1 MKNDLTCAVVRDL
14 LPSYTEGLTSEET
27 GRAVERHL
35 ASCPDCSARWAAA
48 AEPAERARR
57 EEEMRELDY
66 LKRVK
71 TRNRIRVALA
81 AVCAALLVAGGF
93 AAKIFL
99 IGVPIQP
106 QTYAL
111 RQYVDEEN
119 TLHLVIDGLD
129 SGRAYY
135 GWETEREGGAVKIFG
150 RAVTASPVHSEGW
163 GRLLIPMDGVDE
175 VQLCGEIVW
184 QDGMMIDRECL
195 ELLAART
202 PYAGDAPAA
211 VEIADA
217 LGIYESLGRAYT
229 MELSTSREPYRWT
242 VNFTGRSGFEIGELM
257 MEARYAPLMLALAD
271 NLEEV
276 GWTYQDEDGAVRGGT
291 VTLEEADARLPEL
304 TELCNREEGTDWIAL
319 DSVKDYADT
328 PADIARLRWLAK
340 READRLW
347 DARY

>member
-35 ASCPDCSARWAAA
+35 ASCPDCSACRAAA
-48 AEPAERARR
+48 AEPEERARR
-57 EEEMRELDY
+57 EEEARELNY
-66 LKRVK
+66 LKRIRI
-71 TRNRIRVALA
+71 RNRVRVALA

-119 TLHLVIDGLD
+119 TLHLVIDCLD

-135 GWETEREGGAVKIFG
+135 GWETERENGTVRIFG
-150 RAVTASPVHSEGW
+150 RAVTVSPVHDEGW
-163 GRLLIPMDGVDE
+163 GRLLIPMDGVNE
-175 VQLCGEIVW
+175 VQLCGEVVW
-184 QDGMMIDRECL
+184 QDGMAIGRRCL

-211 VEIADA
+211 GRIAGA
-217 LGIYESLGRAYT
+217 LGIYESVGAAYT
-229 MELSTSREPYRWT
+229 MELSTAREPYRWT
-242 VNFTGRSGFEIGELM
+242 VNFTGRSNLKAAALM
-257 MEARYAPLMLALAD
+257 MEAYYAPLMLALAD

-276 GWTYQDEDGAVRGGT
+276 GWTYQDERGAVCGGT
-291 VTLEEADARLPEL
+291 VTLEEANARLPEL
-304 TELCNREEGTDWIAL
+304 TELHNRKEGTDWIAL

-328 PADIARLRWLAK
+328 PAGIARLCRL
-340 READRLW
+340 ADRNVDRLL
-347 DARY
+347 DARH